1 MSHTYSGIRWHY
13 ITIINCLFI
22 DLIASDTEM
31 NEQQQQQQIGSDMP
45 EEAEYIDW
53 LPPINQSGDGIS
65 KLNDEFG
72 Y

>member
-1 MSHTYSGIRWHY
+1 
-13 ITIINCLFI
+13 
-22 DLIASDTEM
+22 M
-31 NEQQQQQQIGSDMP
+31 NQQQQQQQIGSDMP